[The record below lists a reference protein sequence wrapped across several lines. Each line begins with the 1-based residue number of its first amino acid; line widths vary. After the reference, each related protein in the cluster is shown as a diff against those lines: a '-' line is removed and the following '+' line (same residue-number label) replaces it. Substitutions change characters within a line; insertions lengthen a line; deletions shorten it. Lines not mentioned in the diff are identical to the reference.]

1 MSQFEHAMLFKC
13 IVEQQSLTK
22 AAEKYGVNVPAVSKR
37 LTKLEQS
44 LGTQLINRT
53 TRQLTLTEAGQYF
66 YDKVKHLQ
74 YEWLSVLDETSSLGK
89 DPKGTLRIAAPQP
102 LLSRFLMPI
111 LAEFCQHYSS
121 IRLELIPQKINTLPS
136 READISIS
144 REINNY
150 DSHTT
155 VMTAFYSYHNR
166 LFSSPDYLHQHTPIK
181 TVQDLRKHCCLVYEN
196 KYLPVN
202 WEFESV
208 TIGLD
213 KIMPVDSAE
222 VMISAAKNGFGIA
235 YLPNEIL
242 EEELRKQ
249 QLIPVLPE
257 LRSKVYK
264 TCVYYPKA
272 DFVPQKVRLLIDFLK
287 NKQEAHE

>member
-22 AAEKYGVNVPAVSKR
+22 AAEKYGVNAPAVSKR

-74 YEWLSVLDETSSLGK
+74 YEWLSALDETTSLGK
-89 DPKGTLRIAAPQP
+89 DLKGTLRIAAPQP
-102 LLSRFLMPI
+102 LFSRFLMPV
-111 LAEFCQHYSS
+111 LATFRQHYPS
-121 IRLELIPQKINTLPS
+121 ITLELLPQKINTLPTID
-136 READISIS
+136 ADISIS

-150 DSHTT
+150 DAHTT
-155 VMTAFYSYHNR
+155 VMTAFYSYRNR
-166 LFSSPDYLHQHTPIK
+166 LFSSPHYLQQHPPIK
-181 TVQDLRKHCCLVYEN
+181 TLQDLRKHCCLVYEN
-196 KYLPVN
+196 KHLPVN
-202 WEFESV
+202 WEFESE
-208 TIGLD
+208 TIHLNT
-213 KIMPVDSAE
+213 IMPVYSAE

-235 YLPNEIL
+235 YLPSEIIQ
-242 EEELRKQ
+242 EELREQ
-249 QLIPVLPE
+249 QLISVLPDFH
-257 LRSKVYK
+257 SKVYK

-272 DFVPQKVRLLIDFLK
+272 DFVPQKVRVLIDFLK
-287 NKQEAHE
+287 NKQLAHY